1 MAYFTKE
8 QYEAKREYAARV
20 SASNEE
26 ILANARFSDDDIETL
41 IKLSHT
47 RHKLHCAKGE
57 ELRRLFDE
65 VGTQYSFDKTLVD
78 FANEIAEKYNLPNIH
93 APYIPEVDVSDDNYL
108 IAEYFDISEEEL
120 EARYFE
126 IYNDIYELWEEAKNK
141 VSYDIRVFF
150 YYVNDRYGTDFPQV
164 IPNKIL

>member
-26 ILANARFSDDDIETL
+26 ILANARVSDDDIETL

-47 RHKLHCAKGE
+47 RHKLHCARGE

-65 VGTQYSFDKTLVD
+65 VGTQYSCDKTLVD
-78 FANEIAEKYNLPNIH
+78 FANEIAEKYNLPNIP
-93 APYIPEVDVSDDNYL
+93 APYIPEVDASDDNYL

-120 EARYFE
+120 EARDFE

-141 VSYDIRVFF
+141 VSHDIRVFF
-150 YYVNDRYGTDFPQV
+150 YYVNDRFGTDFPQA
-164 IPNKIL
+164 IP